1 MSLFTVLP
9 IYAATGVAQIQ
20 SHEVKA
26 LDKKDDML
34 LGLWNFGSATP
45 LEATNNKALVMNA
58 RDTTNV
64 TYNED
69 GSLSLKSI
77 VYKGVDTTLFNHAFT
92 EGYTLFGVFK
102 IGALEG
108 TTVRML
114 FGDQLGVGLGAV
126 GASLFVGGGNNFY
139 TGIGG
144 ASSSTAGGVLAEDTW
159 YFGALVIRDPKKAT
173 TANGYI
179 KAANTDFKI
188 TQSTNRTLGT
198 SRIQPI
204 GIGQGSYV
212 SSTVGT
218 NLTYAEFGIYSK
230 ALTDDEIT
238 EVFLEAVA
246 RHPTKLA

>member
-9 IYAATGVAQIQ
+9 INAATGVAQIQ
-20 SHEVKA
+20 SYEVNA
-26 LDKKDDML
+26 LDKKNDML

-45 LEATNNKALVMNA
+45 LEATNNKALVLNA
-58 RDTTNV
+58 RDPSNV

-77 VYKGVDTTLFNHAFT
+77 VYKGIDTTLFNHAFT

-102 IGALEG
+102 FGALEG
-108 TTVRML
+108 STIRMI
-114 FGDQLGVGLGAV
+114 FGDQLSTAYTS
-126 GASLFVGGGNNFY
+126 GASLFLGANNNFY

-144 ASSSTAGGVLAEDTW
+144 ASSSAAGGILAEDTW
-159 YFGALVIRDPKKAT
+159 YFGALVIRDPKKAV

-179 KAANTDFKI
+179 KAANTNSKI
-188 TQSTNRTLGT
+188 VQTTNRTLG
-198 SRIQPI
+198 SHKIQPI
-204 GIGQGSYV
+204 GIGQGSYT
-212 SSTVGT
+212 SSTAGT